1 MTNKLL
7 SYHHPTLKGMIDI
20 PGDKSISH
28 RAIMFGSLAKGK
40 TVIENFLMGE
50 DCLST
55 IECFR
60 KMGVSIKVENQLV
73 TIEGK
78 GFSQLKEPVNI
89 LDVGNSGTTIR
100 LLSGILAGVDGH
112 FVLIGDD
119 SIAKRPMSRIVEPL
133 RQMNA
138 NISGR
143 ENGKYTPLSISGSQL
158 QGITYKMPI
167 ASAQVKSAILFAGLH
182 ANGPTTIIEKEKSR
196 DHTERMISHFGG
208 NISIQDK
215 RITIE
220 PQNHFVG
227 TNVFVPGD
235 ISSAAFFLVAG
246 TIVKNSEF
254 TLKNIGLNPTRTGI
268 LDVLRNMGASI
279 TISDEQLDYFEP
291 YANLTVKSSEMKGTI
306 IEKELIPRLIDEIPI
321 IALLATQSNGTTI
334 IKDAHEL
341 KVKETNRIDTVV
353 NELKKLGASIEA
365 TDDGMIIHGPTQ
377 LKGAKVNSHKDHR
390 IAMMLAIASLIC
402 EGEVILENAEDIA
415 VSYPT
420 FFSDLEKLLNG

>member
-1 MTNKLL
+1 MSNKLL
-7 SYHHPTLKGMIDI
+7 SYSQPSLKGTINI

-28 RAIMFGSLAKGK
+28 RAIMFGSLAKGT

-55 IECFR
+55 IGCFR
-60 KMGVSIKVENQLV
+60 QMGVSILVEDQKV

-78 GFSQLKEPVNI
+78 GFSELKEPTTI
-89 LDVGNSGTTIR
+89 LNVGNSGTTIR
-100 LLSGILAGVDGH
+100 LLSGILSGVNGH

-119 SIAKRPMSRIVEPL
+119 SIARRPMSRIVNPL

-138 NISGR
+138 TISGR
-143 ENGKYTPLSISGSQL
+143 EDGKYTPLSISGSKL
-158 QGITYKMPI
+158 NGITYQMPV
-167 ASAQVKSAILFAGLH
+167 ASAQVKSAILFAGLQ
-182 ANGPTTIIEKEKSR
+182 AKGTTTIIEKEKSR
-196 DHTERMISHFGG
+196 DHTERMIAHFGG
-208 NISIQDK
+208 NITVQDK
-215 RITIE
+215 TITIE
-220 PQNHFVG
+220 PQDDFIG

-246 TIVKNSEF
+246 AITKNSKI

-268 LDVLRNMGASI
+268 IDVLRNMGASI
-279 TISDEQLDYFEP
+279 SISNEKLDYFEP
-291 YANLTVKSSEMKGTI
+291 YADITVETSNLKPTI
-306 IEKELIPRLIDEIPI
+306 IEKEIIPRLIDEIPI
-321 IALLATQSNGTTI
+321 IALLATQVNGTTI

-353 NELKKLGASIEA
+353 NELKKLGAAIEA
-365 TDDGMIIHGPTQ
+365 TEDGMIIHGPTP
-377 LKGAKVNSHKDHR
+377 LKGAKVDSHKDHR

-402 EGEVILENAEDIA
+402 EGEVCLENAEDIA

-420 FFSDLEKLLNG
+420 FFSDLENLLDA